1 MPLDERWQRPSSRER
16 GDRRVVVTGMG
27 ALTPLGND
35 VESTWQAMLAGRSG
49 IGPITLFDPARVS
62 SKVAGEV
69 KGFDAEAVM
78 PKKEV
83 RRNDRYVHYAW
94 AASVEALRD
103 AGIENPITDERDA
116 ERTGVIIG
124 SGIGGI
130 NTMIRDIIEAHELGP
145 DRVGPFLVTAMI
157 PDMAA
162 GFVAIYANARG
173 PNYATVSACS
183 SSNHAIGDAL
193 GILRR
198 GDADVMIAGG
208 AEAGIGE
215 IPVAAFASMRALSTR
230 RNDQP
235 EAASR
240 PFDAERD
247 GFVIADGA
255 GILVL
260 EELEHAL
267 ARGASIHAELAGYA
281 ATDDA
286 SHITLP
292 APGGRGAAG
301 SMSLAL
307 ADAGL
312 QPDDVD
318 YINAHGTSTAPNDR
332 AETAAIKTVFGER
345 AHGVPVSSTKSMTG
359 HMLGAGGGVEAI
371 ACIRAIEDGVIPPTI
386 NYEHPDPECDL
397 DYVPNVA
404 RNLDVDVAMSNSFG
418 FGGHNATLVF
428 KRYTP

>member
-1 MPLDERWQRPSSRER
+1 MRDGE
-16 GDRRVVVTGMG
+16 RRVVVTGMG
-27 ALTPLGND
+27 AITPLGND
-35 VESTWQAMLAGRSG
+35 VPSFWSGLVAGRSG
-49 IGPITLFDPARVS
+49 ITRITSFDPARVD

-69 KGFDAEAVM
+69 RGFEAEAVM
-78 PKKEV
+78 PRKEV

-103 AGIENPITDERDA
+103 AGIPNPIVDESLA
-116 ERTGVIIG
+116 ERTGAIVG

-130 NTMIRDIIEAHELGP
+130 NTMIRDIIEAHDLGI
-145 DRVGPFLVTAMI
+145 DRIGPFLVTSMI

-162 GFVAIYANARG
+162 GFVAIHANARG

-183 SSNHAIGDAL
+183 SSNHALGSAL
-193 GILRR
+193 NIIRR

-215 IPVAAFASMRALSTR
+215 IPIGAFAAMRALSTR
-230 RNDQP
+230 RNEEP
-235 EAASR
+235 EKASR

-255 GILVL
+255 GVL
-260 EELEHAL
+260 ALEALEHAQ
-267 ARGASIHAELAGYA
+267 ARGARIHGELVGYA

-286 SHITLP
+286 SHVTLP

-301 SMSLAL
+301 SMRLAM
-307 ADAGL
+307 ADASMTV
-312 QPDDVD
+312 DEID
-318 YINAHGTSTAPNDR
+318 YINAHGTSTVPNDR

-345 AHGVPVSSTKSMTG
+345 AYAIPVSSTKSMTG
-359 HMLGAGGGVEAI
+359 HLMGAGGGIEAI
-371 ACIRAIEDGVIPPTI
+371 ACLLAIQNGCLPPTI
-386 NYEHPDPECDL
+386 NLETPDPECDL

-404 RNLDVDVAMSNSFG
+404 RSARIDTAMSNSFG
-418 FGGHNATLVF
+418 FGGHNATVIF
-428 KRYTP
+428 RRYGEGS